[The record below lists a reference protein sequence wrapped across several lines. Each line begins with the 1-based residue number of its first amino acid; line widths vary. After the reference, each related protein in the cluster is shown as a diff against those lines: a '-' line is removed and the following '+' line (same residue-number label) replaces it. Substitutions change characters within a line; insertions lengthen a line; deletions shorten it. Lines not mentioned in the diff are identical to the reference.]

1 MGGRGQAEAGRGRR
15 EKKEGGG
22 KDETSLRVV
31 MKKSMLLA
39 VTTCCCPVAAF
50 LPLRHSSISRKLSIH
65 CHAATPSSS
74 SSTRLNDRKAEESDR
89 EIDSEMISQRDWN
102 SNIPNDIGLEII
114 RGSENDISDEIW
126 RDIEGGAPSQWMVM
140 KNVSYL

>member
-1 MGGRGQAEAGRGRR
+1 
-15 EKKEGGG
+15 
-22 KDETSLRVV
+22 
-31 MKKSMLLA
+31 MKKSASMLLA

-74 SSTRLNDRKAEESDR
+74 SSSTRLNDRKADESDR

-126 RDIEGGAPSQWMVM
+126 GDIEGGAPSTWMVM